1 MGQGCKRTNSAFT
14 ALCAAALHGRLP
26 TVHCVFK
33 TLMGPL
39 KKEKTPKKTQP
50 QTHDSPPATS
60 TLTGSHLTPVGN
72 RRYFIIW
79 KLHIGKA
86 SLESVITPRT
96 TPPLGVNYFL
106 KMQLVLL
113 V

>member
-1 MGQGCKRTNSAFT
+1 MF
-14 ALCAAALHGRLP
+14 CAKALHVRLP
-26 TVHCVFK
+26 TVYCVFK

-39 KKEKTPKKTQP
+39 KKKTN
-50 QTHDSPPATS
+50 QTHDSLLATS

-96 TPPLGVNYFL
+96 APPLGVNYFL

>member
-39 KKEKTPKKTQP
+39 KKEKTPKKKP
-50 QTHDSPPATS
+50 
-60 TLTGSHLTPVGN
+60 TPN
-72 RRYFIIW
+72 
-79 KLHIGKA
+79 
-86 SLESVITPRT
+86 P
-96 TPPLGVNYFL
+96 
-106 KMQLVLL
+106 
-113 V
+113 